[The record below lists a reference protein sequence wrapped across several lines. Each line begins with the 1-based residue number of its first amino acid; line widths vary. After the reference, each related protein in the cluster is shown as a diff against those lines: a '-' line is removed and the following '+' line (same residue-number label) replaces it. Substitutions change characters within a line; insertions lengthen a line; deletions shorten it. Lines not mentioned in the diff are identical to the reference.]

1 MIQIRQEQPSDYP
14 AIQKLIQEA
23 FETIEYSDHQ
33 EHLLVERLRKS
44 TAYIPE
50 LALVATID
58 EQIVGYILLT
68 KLAIENKNVII
79 EEQVLALAPVAVSP
93 TFQGQGIGGKL
104 ILEAHEIA
112 RKLTYKAIIL
122 LGHQDYYPRFGYRQT
137 AAYNITLPF
146 EAPEENC
153 MLYELYSNSLKNI
166 TGIVKYPRVFFE

>member
-1 MIQIRQEQPSDYP
+1 FQ
-14 AIQKLIQEA
+14 AINNLIQRA
-23 FETIEYSDHQ
+23 FQAIEYSDHQ
-33 EHLLVERLRKS
+33 EHFLVERLRKS

-50 LALVATID
+50 LALVASSN
-58 EQIVGYILLT
+58 EQVVGYILLT
-68 KLAIENKNVII
+68 KLAIEQNNEIV
-79 EEQVLALAPVAVSP
+79 EDQVLALAPVAVDP
-93 TFQGQGIGGKL
+93 VFQGKGIGGKL

-166 TGIVKYPRVFFE
+166 TGIVKYPREFFE